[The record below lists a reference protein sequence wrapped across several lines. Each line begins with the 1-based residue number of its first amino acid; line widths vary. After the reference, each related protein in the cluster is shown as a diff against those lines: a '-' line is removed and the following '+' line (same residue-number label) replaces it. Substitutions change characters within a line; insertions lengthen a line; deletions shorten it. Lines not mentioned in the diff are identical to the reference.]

1 MTFYWSHLVR
11 RLVVRISERDC
22 SCSPGKMEMMDT
34 FEGPKLFR
42 AVTTELTRFPPSPS
56 SPKDVFPLF
65 CPAAP
70 SPLTLF
76 LDR

>member
-11 RLVVRISERDC
+11 RLVVNISGRDC
-22 SCSPGKMEMMDT
+22 SSSPGKMEMMDT

-42 AVTTELTRFPPSPS
+42 AVTTELTRFPPSPF

-70 SPLTLF
+70 SSTHSF
-76 LDR
+76 LR